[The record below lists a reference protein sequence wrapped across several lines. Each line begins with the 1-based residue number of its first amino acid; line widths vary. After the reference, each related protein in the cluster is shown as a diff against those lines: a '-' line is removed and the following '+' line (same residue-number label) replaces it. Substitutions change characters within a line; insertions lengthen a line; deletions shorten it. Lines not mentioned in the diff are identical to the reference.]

1 MAPYTHGSVATV
13 TVAAEPLT
21 ESAWTAFGW
30 LPVDDTDPHDTVDL
44 HFEWADPHL
53 NYIAHAHDEVPH
65 TPDGALVCEVMYRHD
80 THTQA
85 LLVTNCDAVV
95 AVAPASLDFS
105 APADLEAI
113 RAFRLRPGDCFV
125 LHRGTWH
132 WGPFPI
138 GAAPVRLLNV
148 QGRRYA
154 EDNASV
160 DLPARAG
167 AGVIVELG

>member
-1 MAPYTHGSVATV
+1 MGRNAGKPRRIVLDAQSLTADTWAP
-13 TVAAEPLT
+13 
-21 ESAWTAFGW
+21 FGW
-30 LPVDDTDPHDTVDL
+30 IPVDDTDPADVTDL

-53 NYIAHAHDEVPH
+53 NFISHTYDEIQH
-65 TPDGALVCEVMYRHD
+65 TDAGAPECRVMYRHES
-80 THTQA
+80 HTQA
-85 LLVTNCDAVV
+85 LMVVNCDAVV
-95 AVAPASLDFS
+95 AVAPASVDFTD
-105 APADLEAI
+105 AADLDTL
-113 RAFRLRPGDCFV
+113 RAFVLKPLDCFV

-138 GAAPVRLLNV
+138 ERAPVRLLNV

-167 AGVIVELG
+167 AVVEVAVHA